1 VLAGQ
6 FHVVA
11 EEILLENSGDSHEI
25 GPLTLARDAQILP
38 TWPFLW
44 AATK

>member
-25 GPLTLARDAQILP
+25 GPLTLARDAQIPPNEAFFMGP
-38 TWPFLW
+38 T
-44 AATK
+44 K